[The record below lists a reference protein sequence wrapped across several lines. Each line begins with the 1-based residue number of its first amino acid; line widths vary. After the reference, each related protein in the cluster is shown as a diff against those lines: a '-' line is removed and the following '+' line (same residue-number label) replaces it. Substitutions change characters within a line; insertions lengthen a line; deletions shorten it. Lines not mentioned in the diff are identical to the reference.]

1 MSYTNMKKMTALVS
15 LSVISVLGMFG
26 LQERNTRTNHQ
37 VIGAD
42 IPTLYDRKTVEIV
55 RSDFNFSDT
64 GENAFDIQK
73 GNGNELFQYTGRANA
88 KNATLSDPWIQ
99 LENTLDSAEFGNE
112 RFKQEIPAGSLVNKW
127 HLTSFSLTY
136 AKRTG
141 TVGQTNFIKIN
152 DIDVFDYVSTTK
164 STSSSILESNSETS
178 TRKFDYN
185 QNITTFEISS
195 TYKFYISKIVLVY
208 TIDYTN
214 C

>member
-1 MSYTNMKKMTALVS
+1 M
-15 LSVISVLGMFG
+15 
-26 LQERNTRTNHQ
+26 
-37 VIGAD
+37 
-42 IPTLYDRKTVEIV
+42 YDTKTIEIV

-64 GENAFDIQK
+64 DEKAFDIQK
-73 GNGNELFQYTGRANA
+73 GNGNEFFRYIGVANA
-88 KNATLSDPWIQ
+88 KNKQPISDPWIQ
-99 LENTLDSAEFGNE
+99 LENTLNSAKFGNE
-112 RFKQEIPAGSLVNKW
+112 RFRQEIPAGSLVNKW

-152 DIDVFDYVSTTK
+152 DIDVFNYVSTK
-164 STSSSILESNSETS
+164 DSTSSSILESNSETS
-178 TRKFDYN
+178 TYNFDYN

-195 TYKFYISKIVLVY
+195 TYKFCISKIVLVY